1 MISIVVAIDKN
12 NVIGHENKIPW
23 KLKSDLARLKH
34 LTKGH
39 TVILGRKTYE
49 SMVWYYNRSGRKM
62 PGATYIVVSR
72 QEFKPAADRPER
84 TEVAH
89 SIPEAIE
96 LASSLGD
103 DQIFAIGGAG
113 IFQEVLPQTDRIY
126 LTRVDTEADG
136 DVFFPVLDMS
146 EWNEVS
152 IEHHPQDE
160 KNDHDYD
167 VVVLERP

>member
-23 KLKSDLARLKH
+23 KLKSDLVKLKD

-49 SMVWYYNRSGRKM
+49 SMIWYYNQSGRKM
-62 PGATYIVVSR
+62 PGETYIVVSR
-72 QEFKPAADRPER
+72 QDFKPAEDRPEK
-84 TEVAH
+84 TVVAH

-96 LASSLGD
+96 IAHKIGD
-103 DQIFAIGGAG
+103 DQMFAIGGAG
-113 IFQEVLPQTDRIY
+113 IFQEIFPQTDRIY
-126 LTRVDTEADG
+126 LTRVDTEAEG
-136 DVFFPVLDMS
+136 DVFFPVIDMND
-146 EWNEVS
+146 WNELS

-167 VVVLERP
+167 MVVLERK